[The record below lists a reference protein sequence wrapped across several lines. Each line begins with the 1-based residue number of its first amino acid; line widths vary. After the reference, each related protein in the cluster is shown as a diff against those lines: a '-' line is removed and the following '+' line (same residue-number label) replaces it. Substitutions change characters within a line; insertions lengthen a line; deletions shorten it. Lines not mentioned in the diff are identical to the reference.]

1 MFINVDFYCRDELL
15 IYSGLGPQGL
25 LCSLK
30 SERMLVSVF
39 LLLYIMVSTVTC
51 KSVLFLSVK
60 LLRWFI
66 LEACV
71 VMNAFCVTDV
81 LAGWRLLSGDSFS
94 PPPPPESTVLLP
106 LFFLWIPSRVV
117 PGRQL
122 STRKRFFSVCFFFK
136 GVPWLKRVCVRALS
150 GVQSRYLCDGEY
162 RNNKERGGGGGKLF
176 ASGKRK

>member
-94 PPPPPESTVLLP
+94 PPPPRVNCFASP
-106 LFFLWIPSRVV
+106 LFSMDPF
-117 PGRQL
+117 PGCA
-122 STRKRFFSVCFFFK
+122 RKAIIDKKALLFCVFFFQRGAVVEESLRE
-136 GVPWLKRVCVRALS
+136 GVIRSTISLPVR
-150 GVQSRYLCDGEY
+150 
-162 RNNKERGGGGGKLF
+162 RGI
-176 ASGKRK
+176 